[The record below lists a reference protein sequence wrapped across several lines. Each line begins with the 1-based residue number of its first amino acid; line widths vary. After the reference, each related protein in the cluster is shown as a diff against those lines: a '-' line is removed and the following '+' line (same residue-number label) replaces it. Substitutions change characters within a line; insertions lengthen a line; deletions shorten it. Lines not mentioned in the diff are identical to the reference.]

1 MEVGV
6 RVEAEEPRTG
16 KKTHT
21 NSSYFLMVALDDEGS
36 PVEVPR
42 LILETGEDRRRN
54 AEAAQRAIARRQRK
68 IK

>member
-1 MEVGV
+1 
-6 RVEAEEPRTG
+6 
-16 KKTHT
+16 
-21 NSSYFLMVALDDEGS
+21 MVALDDEGS